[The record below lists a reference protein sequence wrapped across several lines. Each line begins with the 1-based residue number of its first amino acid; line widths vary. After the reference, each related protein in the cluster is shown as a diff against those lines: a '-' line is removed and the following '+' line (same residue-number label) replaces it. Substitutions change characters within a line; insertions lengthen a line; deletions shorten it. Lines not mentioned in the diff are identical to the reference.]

1 MHSRREFVKLGTA
14 ASAMT
19 ALDFASGR
27 GWAAARPEF
36 AEWTASAA
44 VAAMRRGDISA
55 ENYASALLR
64 RCEATRPLN
73 AFISIQ
79 PEGVLE
85 AARAADQSRRAGRPM
100 GRLHGLPIPVKDS
113 VNTHALPTSA
123 GTAALRDFRPSGDA
137 PVLQA
142 LVAQGAILLGKTNL
156 HELSLGYT
164 TNNATFGACHNPY
177 DIARSPGGSSGGSA
191 AAVAA
196 RLAPL
201 AVAED
206 TLGSI
211 RVPSAMCGLT
221 GLRPSIGRYPTSGV
235 MPISPRFDAVGAVS
249 RTVEDLVLFDSVFR
263 PHEAA
268 PRLLPLRELRI
279 AVPDYQW
286 SMLHPEVERVAAAA
300 LARLANAGVR
310 LVHLELPEILKTA
323 LQTAQGILSYEVVPN
338 ETKYLAEY
346 HTGIS
351 FAELESQM
359 SAGLR
364 QRFESNFMP
373 GAPAAIAPD
382 AYARHVQQLG
392 VLRDA
397 LQGLFKDHQVT
408 AMVFPP
414 TMSPPLMIG
423 EDSETNIG
431 GQNVLVR
438 TAMARNGALAS
449 CTGIPALVL
458 PAGITNDGLPV
469 GLEIDMLRDEDRQL
483 LALGLSLERALG
495 PMPAPAAPAGMP
507 RGLNAG
513 REVVL
518 QTNTRSMAQ

>member
-1 MHSRREFVKLGTA
+1 MIITNTERGDEMPSRREFVKFGAA

-27 GWAAARPEF
+27 GWAVGRTEL
-36 AEWTASAA
+36 AELSASAA
-44 VAAMRRGDISA
+44 VAAMRHGEISV
-55 ENYASALLR
+55 EDYASALLR
-64 RCEATRPLN
+64 RCNEARALN
-73 AFISIQ
+73 AFISTQ
-79 PEGVLE
+79 PERVLE
-85 AARAADQSRRAGRPM
+85 AARGADQLRRAGRPV

-113 VNTHALPTSA
+113 INTRALPTSS
-123 GTAALRDFRPSGDA
+123 GTAALRDFRPAADA

-177 DIARSPGGSSGGSA
+177 DTARSPGGSSGGSA

-211 RVPSAMCGLT
+211 RVPSAMCGLA
-221 GLRPSIGRYPTSGV
+221 GLRPSTGRYPTSGV
-235 MPISPRFDAVGAVS
+235 MPITPRFDAVGAVA

-263 PHEAA
+263 PNEAA
-268 PRLLPLRELRI
+268 LRPLPLKELRI

-286 SMLHPEVERVAAAA
+286 SLLHPEVERVAASA
-300 LARLANAGVR
+300 LTRLEGAGVT
-310 LVHLELPEILKTA
+310 LIHLELPETLRTA
-323 LQTAQGILSYEVVPN
+323 LQTAQGILSYEVVQN
-338 ETKYLAEY
+338 ETSYLVEY

-351 FAELESQM
+351 FAQLESGM

-364 QRFESNFMP
+364 QRFESSFLP
-373 GAPAAIAPD
+373 GAAAAIAPE
-382 AYARHVQQLG
+382 AYARHVNQLD

-397 LQGLFKDHQVT
+397 LQGLFKDHRVT
-408 AMVFPP
+408 AMIFPP

-423 EDSETNIG
+423 EDGETIIR
-431 GQNVLVR
+431 GQNVPLR
-438 TAMARNGALAS
+438 TAMARNAALAS
-449 CTGIPALVL
+449 CAGMPALVL
-458 PAGITNDGLPV
+458 PAGITHDGLPV
-469 GLEIDMLRDEDRQL
+469 GLEVDMARGEDRQL

-495 PMPAPAAPAGMP
+495 PIPAPRVNAAP
-507 RGLNAG
+507 
-513 REVVL
+513 
-518 QTNTRSMAQ
+518 